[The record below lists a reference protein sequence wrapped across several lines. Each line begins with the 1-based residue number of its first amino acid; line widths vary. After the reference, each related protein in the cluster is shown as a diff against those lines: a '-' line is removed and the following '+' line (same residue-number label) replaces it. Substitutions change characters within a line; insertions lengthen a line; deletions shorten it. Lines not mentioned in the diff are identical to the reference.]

1 MTSADNRF
9 TFQNALLIDNVTGKR
24 YEASRWTG
32 VDWDVFT
39 HPDFDRVRFLQF
51 MVESAEEKN
60 TCQHTGEWLHHFDPD
75 AILGDYY
82 TCMECGD
89 LAQVG

>member
-24 YEASRWTG
+24 YEASRWTE
-32 VDWDVFT
+32 VDWDVFR

-51 MVESAEEKN
+51 MVEA
-60 TCQHTGEWLHHFDPD
+60 
-75 AILGDYY
+75 A
-82 TCMECGD
+82 
-89 LAQVG
+89 

>member
-9 TFQNALLIDNVTGKR
+9 TFVQREFCPVERRWLYGLLIDNATGKR

-51 MVESAEEKN
+51 MVEA
-60 TCQHTGEWLHHFDPD
+60 
-75 AILGDYY
+75 A
-82 TCMECGD
+82 
-89 LAQVG
+89 

>member
-9 TFQNALLIDNVTGKR
+9 TFQNALLIDNATGKR

-39 HPDFDRVRFLQF
+39 HPDFDRVGFLQF
-51 MVESAEEKN
+51 MVEA
-60 TCQHTGEWLHHFDPD
+60 
-75 AILGDYY
+75 A
-82 TCMECGD
+82 
-89 LAQVG
+89 